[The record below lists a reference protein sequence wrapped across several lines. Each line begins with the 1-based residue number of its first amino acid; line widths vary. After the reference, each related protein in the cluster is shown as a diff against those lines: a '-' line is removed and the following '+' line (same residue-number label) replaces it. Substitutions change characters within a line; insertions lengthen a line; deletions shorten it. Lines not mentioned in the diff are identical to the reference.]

1 MVQSIYTNVD
11 IYKPEIWAMES
22 LQILFENIGLRGKV
36 KVDFSNEIR
45 EKGDTINTRFPDI
58 MVAKSVGSTG
68 EVVSVS
74 EPQATNIQV
83 ILDQNQ
89 DVSFYLRDR
98 DSSLALKNLREEFM
112 IPAVLGLIRAIEDD
126 GISKMSSIANGFGDL
141 TDSNVIQIVSTAS
154 GVDNN
159 TPGAFDILVIA
170 EAAKELNVKKV
181 PLTDRHMIIHPQQ
194 QYDMLTDSS
203 NTNLLLLKAN
213 EATDTKALR
222 EGEIGRLF
230 GFEVSMQQ
238 GILTAADSS
247 ASAFPNAEAVQAL
260 FFHRNSTA
268 YVNRMMDSP
277 PSNFGVAS
285 TVRSFM
291 DQALRVQGW
300 YEGMAKRTVFSLD
313 ALWGWKVMRQDMG
326 GSIYSRASA

>member
-1 MVQSIYTNVD
+1 
-11 IYKPEIWAMES
+11 
-22 LQILFENIGLRGKV
+22 
-36 KVDFSNEIR
+36 
-45 EKGDTINTRFPDI
+45 
-58 MVAKSVGSTG
+58 MVAKDVGAAG
-68 EVVSVS
+68 EVLSVS

-83 ILDQNQ
+83 ILDKNQ

-98 DSSLALKNLREEFM
+98 DRSLALKNLRAEFM

-126 GISKMSSIANGFGDL
+126 GIAKMSNVTNGFGDS
-141 TDSNVIQIVSTAS
+141 TDSSVIEIISTAS

-170 EAAKELNVKKV
+170 EAAKALNVKKV
-181 PLTDRHMIIHPQQ
+181 PLGDRHMIIHPQQ

-213 EATDTKALR
+213 ESRDVAALR
-222 EGEIGRLF
+222 EGEIGRVF
-230 GFEVSMQQ
+230 GFEISMQQ
-238 GILTAADSS
+238 GILTTVDSS
-247 ASAFPNAEAVQAL
+247 ASAFPNADAVQAL

-277 PSNFGVAS
+277 PPNFGVS
-285 TVRSFM
+285 SVVRSFM
-291 DQALRVQGW
+291 DQAIRVQGW

-326 GSIYSRASA
+326 GSIYSRAAA